1 MANIVNIQSTTTKF
15 LYHVDS
21 ILVYQINPWIL
32 VSSQID
38 STHCWIFGGS
48 FSKLLEKI
56 VIVNYAKLFLHIWF
70 TALTNALNFHCL
82 IISSREDLWEI
93 FFSLPLGSS
102 GFFPQRDL
110 SYISVGNTPSG
121 NTLLLAMIYKAG
133 LNSR

>member
-56 VIVNYAKLFLHIWF
+56 VSELCKIVPTYLI
-70 TALTNALNFHCL
+70 HCINKCTEFSL
-82 IISSREDLWEI
+82 PYYILKRGFVGN